1 MRNRRIDAFRSCVAF
16 FGILGV
22 GAVLVGAD
30 PPPSMA
36 QAPLGT
42 AFGIPA
48 SQQINNPSVSPYLTL
63 TQPGINPAVA
73 YQTLVTP
80 QLQLGNTV
88 LAQQQQLGTQQQQIG
103 TLQQGLTQSRVTP
116 QLAVTPELATG
127 HPIYFLNT
135 LGYFPVSKLGR

>member
-88 LAQQQQLGTQQQQIG
+88 LAQQQQLGT
-103 TLQQGLTQSRVTP
+103 LQQGLTQSRVTP